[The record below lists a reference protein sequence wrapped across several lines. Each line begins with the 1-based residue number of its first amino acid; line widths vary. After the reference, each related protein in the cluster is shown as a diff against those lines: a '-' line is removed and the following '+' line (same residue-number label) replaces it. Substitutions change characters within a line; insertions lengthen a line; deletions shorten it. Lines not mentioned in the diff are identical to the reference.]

1 MGTMKNKIICAVVC
15 FLLPFVNGEALSNTL
30 KAQERGRRAKPS
42 AANEASLDETNLT
55 GVYRLDPLS
64 SDKLYSLINEAD
76 TNLPYARQQRFF
88 DDLTVRL
95 TSPDQLAIER
105 RGRIVSI
112 ASSRAPRIT
121 FEADGRVR
129 AERGED
135 GQTTRTRAALE
146 AGRLVVSSEGD
157 GKDDFNVT
165 FETFDNGRRLRV
177 TRRIT
182 ADNLNQ
188 PLIVRSI
195 YDKVAKVARWSIFEE
210 ASNTQTANIPSNN
223 PPQSTSSD
231 MPDTATRP
239 ASGQASSSITDD
251 EQADA
256 LRTKLNEWLAA
267 TNANDIERQLD
278 FYLPRLDAYYLARNV
293 SLAAVRAEKS
303 RTFRRASRIAITA
316 DAPEIILRD
325 AAQTAVMRFRK
336 RYEIQTTTQSRRG
349 TVIQELRWRRT
360 PAGWKIFSERD
371 VRVILDARVIR

>member
-1 MGTMKNKIICAVVC
+1 MGAMKNKITWAIVC
-15 FLLPFVNGEALSNTL
+15 LLLPFVNGSSTSGTL
-30 KAQERGRRAKPS
+30 KAQERGRRARVS
-42 AANEASLDETNLT
+42 TTNQATLEENSLT

-76 TNLPYARQQRFF
+76 TNLPYAKQQRFF

-105 RGRIVSI
+105 RGRVVSI

-135 GQTTRTRAALE
+135 NQTTRTRAALE

-195 YDKVAKVARWSIFEE
+195 YDKVADVARWSIFEE
-210 ASNTQTANIPSNN
+210 PSNTRTANNTVNN
-223 PPQSTSSD
+223 SSQNTSSD
-231 MPDTATRP
+231 VPDTAPLAATVRV
-239 ASGQASSSITDD
+239 SSSTTDD

-256 LRTKLNEWLAA
+256 LRTDLNEWLAA

-278 FYLPRLDAYYLARNV
+278 FYLPRLNAYYLERNV
-293 SLAAVRAEKS
+293 SLASVRADKS
-303 RTFRRASRIAITA
+303 RTFKRANRIAITA

-336 RYEIQTTTQSRRG
+336 QYEIQTSTQNRRG

-371 VRVILDARVIR
+371 VRVIR

>member
-1 MGTMKNKIICAVVC
+1 MGAMKNKITWAIVC
-15 FLLPFVNGEALSNTL
+15 LLLPFVNGSSTSGTL
-30 KAQERGRRAKPS
+30 KAQERGRRARVS
-42 AANEASLDETNLT
+42 TTNQATLEENSLT

-76 TNLPYARQQRFF
+76 TNLPYAKQQRFF

-135 GQTTRTRAALE
+135 NQTTRTRAALE

-195 YDKVAKVARWSIFEE
+195 YDKVADVARWSIFEE
-210 ASNTQTANIPSNN
+210 PSNTRTANNTVNN
-223 PPQSTSSD
+223 SSQNTSSD
-231 MPDTATRP
+231 VPDTAPLAATVRV
-239 ASGQASSSITDD
+239 SSSTTDD

-256 LRTKLNEWLAA
+256 LRTGLNGWLAA

-278 FYLPRLDAYYLARNV
+278 FYLPRLNAYYLERNV
-293 SLAAVRAEKS
+293 SLASVRADKS
-303 RTFRRASRIAITA
+303 RTFKRANRIAITA

-336 RYEIQTTTQSRRG
+336 QYEIQTSTQNRRG

-371 VRVILDARVIR
+371 VRVIR